1 MAPRLR
7 RCVLQAEATE
17 CGLAS
22 LAMVV
27 QSHGLNFTLP
37 ELRRRFPQS
46 LKGARLDQ
54 LIRIA
59 QQLHLRARPLR
70 LELRD
75 LSRLALPCIL
85 HWDLNH
91 FVVLAGVGRRQVII
105 LDPAVGRRRLSLPE
119 LSRHFT
125 GVALEL
131 SPSAGFRPRK
141 SRPTIRLRQLTGRIT
156 GMWRGLGQLLAL
168 SMALQCFVVLAPF
181 LMQWVV
187 DQVLV
192 SADRDLLVVLG
203 LGFCLA
209 LPLQVGIGLLRGWTV
224 THLSAR
230 LGLQWMGNVFAHLL
244 RLPMEFFEKRHLGDI
259 SSRLGSVQ
267 TIQKTLT
274 TSLIE
279 ALIDGLMA
287 LVTLGLMLVYSW
299 QLALVTLLAVAL
311 YAGIRALAFRPL
323 RDRSEQQLLAAAH
336 QQTHLLESLRGM
348 QSVMVADAGAR
359 RRSTY
364 DNLLVD
370 TVNQEVRLA
379 RMSLGFQAARQ
390 LVFGA
395 ERIAVIWI
403 GALLTMRNVFSVGML
418 VAYLAYKD
426 QFAQRVSTLI
436 DRAID
441 LGMLRLHAER
451 LADIVLTP
459 AESGPEASDSRT
471 PADARIEIASLGFRY
486 AEDEPWLLRDCSL
499 VVEPGESVAIIGPS
513 GCGKSTMVKLLLGL
527 LRPGA
532 GVIRVGGQDLQRIG
546 SHRLRAMT
554 GAVMQDDRLFAG
566 SLADNIS
573 FFDPDQ
579 DPQRIEAAARLA
591 AIHEEIL
598 AMPMGYQS
606 LIGDMGSALS
616 GGQRQRIMLA
626 RALYRRPRLLILDEA
641 TSHLDVHSERLVSA
655 AIARLRLT
663 RIVVAHRPET
673 IASCDRVLEMCAGR
687 IARQWCNGRARSAC
701 ANQRSRSCGP
711 ELPAGSASTGG
722 GSEADGSSGGSP
734 SAAGSSG
741 SGLFGHSSAP
751 ISTNAAATASNSAE
765 MPLPAKANI
774 STASTS

>member
-1 MAPRLR
+1 
-7 RCVLQAEATE
+7 VQVKTIFQTEATE

-22 LAMVV
+22 VAMIARA
-27 QSHGLNFTLP
+27 HGLCFTLP
-37 ELRRRFPQS
+37 ELRRRFPLS

-54 LIRIA
+54 LMRIA
-59 QQLHLRARPLR
+59 QQLHLHARPLR
-70 LELRD
+70 LEMQD
-75 LSRLALPCIL
+75 LPRLALPCIL

-91 FVVLAGVGRRQVII
+91 FVVLARVGRRHLTI
-105 LDPAVGRRRLSLPE
+105 LDPAAGERHLSPAE
-119 LSRHFT
+119 FSRHFT

-131 SPSAGFRPRK
+131 SPTAEFRTRESQPAI
-141 SRPTIRLRQLTGRIT
+141 SLRQLTGRIT
-156 GMWRGLGQLLAL
+156 GLWRALGQLVAL
-168 SMALQCFVVLAPF
+168 SIALQLFVVLTPF

-192 SADRDLLVVLG
+192 SADLDLLLVLG

-209 LPLQVGIGLLRGWTV
+209 LPLQVGIGVLRGWTV

-244 RLPMEFFEKRHLGDI
+244 RLPLEFFEKRHLGDI

-267 TIQKTLT
+267 TIQKKLT

-287 LVTLGLMLVYSW
+287 LVTLALMLAYSW
-299 QLALVTLLAVAL
+299 KLAAVTLVAVAL
-311 YAGIRALAFRPL
+311 YLGIRAFAFHPL
-323 RDRSEQQLLAAAH
+323 RDRSERQLLAAAH
-336 QQTHLLESLRGM
+336 QQTHLLESLRGI
-348 QSVMVADAGAR
+348 QSVKIAGAEALR
-359 RRSTY
+359 CSAY
-364 DNLLVD
+364 DNLMVD

-379 RMSLGFQAARQ
+379 RMGLGFQAASQ

-403 GALLTMRNVFSVGML
+403 GALLAIRNVFSVGML

-436 DRAID
+436 DRCID
-441 LGMLRLHAER
+441 LRMLRLHAER

-459 AESGPEASDSRT
+459 PEAEPEAPDQAA
-471 PADARIEIASLGFRY
+471 PADGRIEVSGLCFRY
-486 AEDEPWLLRDCSL
+486 GEDDPWLLQDCGF
-499 VVEPGESVAIIGPS
+499 VVEPGESVAIVGPS
-513 GCGKSTMVKLLLGL
+513 GCGKTTLVKLLLGL

-532 GVIRVGGQDLQRIG
+532 GVIRFGGLDLHLIG
-546 SHRLRAMT
+546 PRLRGIA

-579 DPQRIEAAARLA
+579 DPLRVEAAARLA
-591 AIHEEIL
+591 AIHEEIA

-606 LIGDMGSALS
+606 LIGDMGSAIS

-626 RALYRRPRLLILDEA
+626 RALYRRPRLLVLDEA
-641 TSHLDVHSERLVSA
+641 TSHLDVNNERLVSA
-655 AIARLRLT
+655 AVARLRLT

-673 IASCDRVLEMCAGR
+673 IASCDRVLVMRAGR
-687 IARQWCNGRARSAC
+687 IARQLRNGRAGSNC
-701 ANQRSRSCGP
+701 AGQRSESSGP
-711 ELPAGSASTGG
+711 GVSAGTASSSSGSSGACSSTGG
-722 GSEADGSSGGSP
+722 T
-734 SAAGSSG
+734 SG
-741 SGLFGHSSAP
+741 SGFLGHNSAP
-751 ISTNAAATASNSAE
+751 NSTNSAATASKIDE
-765 MPLPAKANI
+765 MVLPAKANI
-774 STASTS
+774 NTASTS